1 MIFTVKFLE
10 DALIEFQEAAEWYE
24 IRSEGLGEQFQ
35 DLVSKKVESIKEHPE
50 RYPKWKSN
58 FRQIALRT
66 FPFIIIYTFYK
77 KEGTIVINSIFH
89 TSRNP
94 RKKYRRK

>member
-1 MIFTVKFLE
+1 MNTTVRFLE
-10 DALIEFQEAAEWYE
+10 EARIEFQEAVEWYE
-24 IRSEGLGEQFQ
+24 TRSEGLGERFR
-35 DLVSKKVESIKEHPE
+35 DLINKKIESIIKFPE
-50 RYPKWKSN
+50 RYPKRKSN
-58 FRQIALRT
+58 FKQIALRT

-77 KEGTIVINSIFH
+77 KEGIIIINSIFH